1 MIYPEILS
9 GGLSDHYLI
18 LVLGFSNLFVLLKL
32 GLKTIA
38 GILAQLKLQGG
49 VNIKIRVM
57 RRTGEVKHWR
67 LSFLFLETLPERL
80 RGD

>member
-32 GLKTIA
+32 GLKTIP
-38 GILAQLKLQGG
+38 GVLAQLKLQGG